1 MKEGE
6 PNVMDREKVVLA
18 TVTFNS
24 SSYLERLLEAAES
37 QSCPLLGIVVADNA
51 SSTEHAVKIK
61 ELAGRYDN
69 VHYIRL
75 KENTGGAGGFEA
87 GFRYIL
93 ENMPDADWI
102 WVMDDDAFP
111 REDTLEKLLLH
122 KDIPDMGALV
132 PLIFGNELQKF
143 QIYHHKTVS
152 RYLNSDLCV
161 AESETELTK
170 ECTPIEANAFVG
182 PLIKMSVVRDIGVP
196 DGGLFIYG
204 DDTEYTYRIS
214 RKYGLYLVKD
224 AVINH
229 RDVFTGSGVR
239 RPNEYWKD
247 YYKYRNRFLFIRK
260 YRRNFK
266 DGLIGS
272 LKVIR
277 EIAGGLKA
285 ACLNPGFKGRRR
297 LRISVFLLAL
307 RDGLLGRS
315 GKCLDPA
322 DFLKYKE

>member
-1 MKEGE
+1 MS
-6 PNVMDREKVVLA
+6 MEKVVLA
-18 TVTFNS
+18 TVTYNS
-24 SSYLERLLEAAES
+24 SSFLLRLVEAAQR
-37 QSCPLLGIVVADNA
+37 QSYPLAAIVAADNA
-51 SSTEHAVKIK
+51 SSPEHAAKIR
-61 ELAGRYDN
+61 ELAGRCEN
-69 VHYIRL
+69 FHYIRL
-75 KENTGGAGGFEA
+75 AENTGGAGGFEA

-93 ENMPDADWI
+93 EHIPDADWI

-111 REDTLEKLLLH
+111 REDTLEELLRH
-122 KDIPDMGALV
+122 KDIPGMGALV
-132 PLIFGNELQKF
+132 PLIFGNELQKY

-152 RYLNSDLCV
+152 RYLNADLRV
-161 AESETELTK
+161 AESEKELT
-170 ECTPIEANAFVG
+170 EACTKIEANAFVG

-196 DGGLFIYG
+196 DGSLFIYG

-214 RKYGLYLVKD
+214 RRYGLYLVKD

-260 YRRNFK
+260 YRRSFK
-266 DGLIGS
+266 DGLVGS

>member
-1 MKEGE
+1 MKEE
-6 PNVMDREKVVLA
+6 PNVMNREKVVLA
-18 TVTFNS
+18 TVTCNS
-24 SSYLERLLEAAES
+24 SGYLERLIEAA
-37 QSCPLLGIVVADNA
+37 QNQAYPLWKIVVTDNA
-51 SSTEHAVKIK
+51 SSPEHAAKIK
-61 ELAGRYDN
+61 ALADRFDN
-69 VHYIRL
+69 IHYIRL
-75 KENTGGAGGFEA
+75 QNNTGGAGGFEA

-93 ENMPDADWI
+93 ENMPEADWI

-111 REDTLEKLLLH
+111 REDTLEKLLAH
-122 KDIPDMGALV
+122 RDIPGMGALA
-132 PLIFGNELQKF
+132 PLIFGNELQKY
-143 QIYHHKTVS
+143 QIYHHKRAS
-152 RYLNSDLCV
+152 RYLDTDISV
-161 AESETELTK
+161 AGSERELTE

-182 PLIKMSVVRDIGVP
+182 PLIKMSVVKDIGVP
-196 DGGLFIYG
+196 DGSLFIYG

-214 RKYGLYLVKD
+214 RKYGLYLVRD

-260 YRRNFK
+260 YRRSFK

-285 ACLNPGFKGRRR
+285 ACLNPGFKGRRK

-315 GKCLDPA
+315 GKRLDPA